1 MAQSKADYVESPL
14 ERIVAVHWAGGLA
27 VHFGEKAGPPV
38 EPVVRARLVRGPK
51 ADELP
56 RTA

>member
-1 MAQSKADYVESPL
+1 MAKIDYVESPL

-38 EPVVRARLVRGPK
+38 EPPPPTLRVKRRAR
-51 ADELP
+51 ADELSIP
-56 RTA
+56 A